1 MLDITKKDIKS
12 HRDKPNYPNFHGEIH
27 DEGLT
32 ADSVWV
38 QILSATG
45 GQNEEDIDHRGVF
58 CEVFLKGMELELDP
72 QRWENLI
79 RKITRGGY
87 Y

>member
-1 MLDITKKDIKS
+1 M
-12 HRDKPNYPNFHGEIH
+12 
-27 DEGLT
+27 
-32 ADSVWV
+32 

-45 GQNEEDIDHRGVF
+45 GQKEEDIDDRGVF
-58 CEVFLKGMELELDP
+58 FEFFLKGMKLELDP

-79 RKITRGGY
+79 RKSTRGGY